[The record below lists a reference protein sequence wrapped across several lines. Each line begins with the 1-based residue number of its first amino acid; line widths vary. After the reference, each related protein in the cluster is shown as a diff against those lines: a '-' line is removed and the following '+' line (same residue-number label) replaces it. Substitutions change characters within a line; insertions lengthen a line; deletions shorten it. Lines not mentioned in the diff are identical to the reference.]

1 MIREWTKQKAEE
13 ALILLEVQGTE
24 ALKAQK
30 QKEGVSLAMLI
41 EEKNRAEA
49 VRAKAD
55 VRRLP
60 CGFEETP
67 FYFVVPLAVPLYIAP
82 DALPSV

>member
-1 MIREWTKQKAEE
+1 MREKTKQKAEE

-24 ALKAQK
+24 SLRVQK
-30 QKEGVSLAMLI
+30 QKEGISKAMLI

-55 VRRLP
+55 VR
-60 CGFEETP
+60 
-67 FYFVVPLAVPLYIAP
+67 VVGP
-82 DALPSV
+82 